1 MYFDGSHYVGIPKQ
15 QRPSYV
21 HLWENIPEF
30 GASAREVW
38 LDCTTEHLYPDITCG
53 QQEPDSGSDVF
64 WYNDGKRQIPLTDG
78 NAELPKEIKFES
90 IKGEQQEIDF
100 DGTSDEYEDEIY
112 TDDNLDVYEPKK
124 EKKLTLKDV
133 FNELYKYAVNLPR
146 KERNEFYRDNLIP
159 FFTDEEQMQSFIR
172 QNLERKKRNLILRRI
187 RMTRKANLADFNYFC
202 TFTYSDKLHDE
213 VSFKKKLRATFR
225 NLCYRKGWKYMGVWE
240 RSPEKQRLHF
250 HGLFY
255 IPEGQMVGEVKEIKD
270 YSVRLGRVQV
280 SHQNTYFNERFG
292 RSDFDE
298 IVEKRGLVDA
308 LAYLMK
314 YIEKTGEKIVYSKGL
329 PQYFIADIAEDD
341 VATRVG
347 IENRKL
353 LLFDNF
359 ACYKDQQYVGT
370 VSKQTIGKLETS
382 N

>member
-30 GASAREVW
+30 LEN
-38 LDCTTEHLYPDITCG
+38 T
-53 QQEPDSGSDVF
+53 DSGLDVF

-100 DGTSDEYEDEIY
+100 NGVSEQETEMQE
-112 TDDNLDVYEPKK
+112 DVYDDELIDVDDVEKPKQY
-124 EKKLTLKDV
+124 TLKDI
-133 FNELYKYAVNLPR
+133 FNELYRYAVNLPR

-159 FFTDEEQMQSFIR
+159 FFTDEEQMQAFIHS
-172 QNLERKKRNLILRRI
+172 NIERKKRNLILRRI

-202 TFTYSDKLHDE
+202 TFTYSDELHDE
-213 VSFKKKLRATFR
+213 TSFKKKLRATFR
-225 NLCYRKGWKYMGVWE
+225 NLCYRRGWKYMGVWE

-250 HGLFY
+250 HGLFN
-255 IPEGQMVGEVKEIKD
+255 IPEGQMVGELFEKRD
-270 YSVRLGRVQV
+270 YNFNLHNMRTTY
-280 SHQNTYFNERFG
+280 QNTFFNDRFG
-292 RSDFDE
+292 RSDIERIDNRVRLGE
-298 IVEKRGLVDA
+298 A

-329 PQYFIADIAEDD
+329 PQYFITDVSESD
-341 VATRVG
+341 VATRMG
-347 IENRKL
+347 IEDRKL

-370 VSKQTIGKLETS
+370 VSKQTIGELVTS